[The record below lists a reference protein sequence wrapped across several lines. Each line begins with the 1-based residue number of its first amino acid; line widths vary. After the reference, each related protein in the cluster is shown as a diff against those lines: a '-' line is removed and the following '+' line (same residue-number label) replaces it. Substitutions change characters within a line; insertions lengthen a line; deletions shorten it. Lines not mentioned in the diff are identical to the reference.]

1 MTMTHP
7 DIDSAAV
14 GLGFE
19 LDEELSMVRDS
30 ARDFADG
37 VLAPLATKHDR
48 EETISDDVYK
58 QLGELGFWG
67 LTLPEE
73 FGGADLGNV
82 ALAVVLEELNR
93 VCASTGVAVSVHN
106 SLLCAPLMKFGTDE
120 QKAHWLPKLA
130 SGEAIGAYS
139 LSEAGSGS
147 DAAALAA
154 TAERDGDDWILRGTK
169 LWVTSGDRAGLFLV
183 YVRTNP
189 DLPKA
194 KGITAFLMPGD
205 APGLKIGKHEMKTG
219 IRGSA
224 TVEIILEDVR
234 LGPECVLGEVDRGFP
249 IAMDT
254 LAGGRIGIASQAV
267 GIGQACLDASIKY
280 AKEREQFGKPIGY
293 FQAIQHKLADMSARL
308 EASRLLV
315 RKAAWMR
322 DRGME
327 VNRQSSEAKLLAS
340 QAANYCADEAVQIH
354 GGAGYTDD
362 FHVERLFRD
371 ARITEIYEG
380 ATDIQRL
387 VIARDLLS

>member
-48 EETISDDVYK
+48 EETISDEVYK

-147 DAAALAA
+147 DAAALSA

-205 APGLKIGKHEMKTG
+205 APGLKIGKHEIKTG